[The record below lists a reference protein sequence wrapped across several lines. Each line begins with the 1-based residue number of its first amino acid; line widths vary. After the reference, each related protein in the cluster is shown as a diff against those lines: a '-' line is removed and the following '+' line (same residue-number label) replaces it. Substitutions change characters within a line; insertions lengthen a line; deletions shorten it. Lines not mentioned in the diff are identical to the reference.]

1 MEDLSVGAPGYFK
14 QIDGWFGRHEQQ
26 FYEHQ
31 VAVAA
36 SPARFVEVGSWMGR
50 SSTCMAEA
58 IRNSGKQIDFWCVDT
73 WRGSDEHQQL
83 SVVRDDALFQEF
95 LTNIDPFRDL
105 IQPLRMSSLE
115 AATRFDSESL
125 DFVFLDAA
133 HDFGNVVTDIEAW
146 LPKVRPTGVL
156 AGHDYLSC
164 WPGVVQAVE
173 ANFGTH
179 ARVFGPCW
187 YVSPDGSR
195 LTAAALRDVLTE
207 SKWRLRRLLR
217 TGAFRRVA

>member
-1 MEDLSVGAPGYFK
+1 VEDLPVGTPGYFK

-31 VAVAA
+31 VAIAA

-73 WRGSDEHQQL
+73 WRGSEEHQQFG
-83 SVVRDDALFQEF
+83 VVREDALFQNF
-95 LTNIDPFRDL
+95 LTNIAPFRDF

-115 AATRFDSESL
+115 AATTFDSESL

-133 HDFGNVVTDIEAW
+133 HDFANVVADIEAW
-146 LPKVRPTGVL
+146 LPKVRPTGVI

-173 ANFGTH
+173 AKFG
-179 ARVFGPCW
+179 ARPRVFGPCW
-187 YVSPDGSR
+187 YVPRDGSR

-207 SKWRLRRLLR
+207 SKWWLRRLLR

>member
-1 MEDLSVGAPGYFK
+1 MGTPGYFE
-14 QIDGWFGRHEQQ
+14 QIEGWFGPREQQ
-26 FYEHQ
+26 LYEHQ
-31 VAVAA
+31 VAIAA

-58 IRNSGKQIDFWCVDT
+58 IRNSGKQIDFSCVDT
-73 WRGSDEHQQL
+73 WRGSEEHQQF
-83 SVVRDDALFQEF
+83 SVVRDDALYEKF

-105 IQPLRMSSLE
+105 IQPLRMTSLE
-115 AATRFDSESL
+115 AASTFDFESL

-133 HDFGNVVTDIEAW
+133 HDFANVVADIEAW
-146 LPKVRPTGVL
+146 LPKVRPTGVI

-173 ANFGTH
+173 VNFGSR
-179 ARVFGPCW
+179 AKVFGPCW
-187 YVSPDGSR
+187 YVSLDGSR
-195 LTAAALRDVLTE
+195 LTEAALQDVLTQ